1 MSTNKSIAN
10 FEAFYWN
17 ISFSRNILLMKNA
30 YLARPLALSR
40 DFGSKTQNRCMY
52 CIHITIL
59 IKKLQYTFFTGD
71 VKKKW
76 KSSLRQQQI
85 IFENNSNHYNLETAF
100 PDEFTDHYMFEV
112 RRIREIL

>member
-1 MSTNKSIAN
+1 M
-10 FEAFYWN
+10 
-17 ISFSRNILLMKNA
+17 
-30 YLARPLALSR
+30 
-40 DFGSKTQNRCMY
+40 
-52 CIHITIL
+52 
-59 IKKLQYTFFTGD
+59 QYTFFTGD

-112 RRIREIL
+112 RRIREILWKVNTKFTQKRLLVLEINFTSIFSPRILPANPRMVATKIATSNL

>member
-1 MSTNKSIAN
+1 M
-10 FEAFYWN
+10 
-17 ISFSRNILLMKNA
+17 
-30 YLARPLALSR
+30 
-40 DFGSKTQNRCMY
+40 
-52 CIHITIL
+52 
-59 IKKLQYTFFTGD
+59 QYTFFTGD

-112 RRIREIL
+112 RRIREILWKVNTKFTQKRLLVLEINFTSIFPPRILPANPRMVATKIETSNL

>member
-1 MSTNKSIAN
+1 M
-10 FEAFYWN
+10 
-17 ISFSRNILLMKNA
+17 
-30 YLARPLALSR
+30 
-40 DFGSKTQNRCMY
+40 
-52 CIHITIL
+52 
-59 IKKLQYTFFTGD
+59 QYTFFTGD

-112 RRIREIL
+112 RRIREILWKVNTKFTQKRLLVLEINFTSIFSPRILPANPRMVATKIVTSNL

>member
-1 MSTNKSIAN
+1 MVFFRFSFPLTNN
-10 FEAFYWN
+10 
-17 ISFSRNILLMKNA
+17 
-30 YLARPLALSR
+30 
-40 DFGSKTQNRCMY
+40 Q
-52 CIHITIL
+52 
-59 IKKLQYTFFTGD
+59 KLQFFSTGD

-112 RRIREIL
+112 RRIREILWKVNSHTQKKRLLVLEINFPSIFFPGYCQPILVW

>member
-1 MSTNKSIAN
+1 M
-10 FEAFYWN
+10 
-17 ISFSRNILLMKNA
+17 
-30 YLARPLALSR
+30 
-40 DFGSKTQNRCMY
+40 
-52 CIHITIL
+52 
-59 IKKLQYTFFTGD
+59 QYTFFTGD

-112 RRIREIL
+112 RRIREILWKVNTKFTQKILLVLEINFTSIFSPRILPANPRMVATKIATSNL

>member
-1 MSTNKSIAN
+1 M
-10 FEAFYWN
+10 
-17 ISFSRNILLMKNA
+17 
-30 YLARPLALSR
+30 
-40 DFGSKTQNRCMY
+40 
-52 CIHITIL
+52 
-59 IKKLQYTFFTGD
+59 QYTFFTGD

-112 RRIREIL
+112 RRIREILWKENILNSHKKRLLVLEINFTSIFSPRILPANPRMVATKIVTSNL